1 MGLLTPYV
9 DTVIDMA
16 SGAMDTYTP
25 AKPMGTHGTWLDL
38 DPADTDQ
45 GAFFQ
50 PAAGGALVRVPAS
63 DYALIERS
71 RLRFITPAGL
81 TGNQH
86 LIIKTKIRGSLR
98 SFTYMV
104 ELQHS

>member
-63 DYALIERS
+63 DYALIEPS

-81 TGNQH
+81 TGAQH
-86 LIIKTKIRGSLR
+86 LIIKTKIKGSPR